1 MQDKYNNRQPMSGT
15 WSTLGTLKPAYYN
28 IFYLF
33 ITVMNVSLPQDQL
46 IATISF

>member
-1 MQDKYNNRQPMSGT
+1 MQDKYNNRWPMSGT

-28 IFYLF
+28 IIFF
-33 ITVMNVSLPQDQL
+33 ITVMNVSLPQDQS